1 MRVLGYPRLISLA
14 NFRMPNF
21 PLVAEI
27 IVWLVKRFD
36 PDVDIFSDHD
46 IEEQRVTL
54 IRSVAE
60 FMALKTNVKLNT
72 KKLYQADGYAVKEML
87 KIATLLYDAQNS
99 SNTEQNQSSSNQNA
113 VNFDISDKINELKT
127 TRQLAS
133 QLTINGAALFDL
145 LGREVELREIR
156 NTKIARQFDTSE
168 IEVALKDVIENTRK
182 EISETKKQIDN
193 VKDKIVLACLKFK
206 LLRLISTKIFYYD
219 ATVIL
224 LINKDTEQNL
234 DARIERR
241 KTELDRNQKRLH
253 TLKKV
258 RPAFME
264 EFEKLEIE
272 FRALYDDYLQKF
284 RYLAY
289 LEHLYE
295 DAAKVEQERF
305 ERRQAAT
312 KKQLEQLKTEDTN
325 FESMMEGNDS
335 IFATNLQEPLVTSL
349 TNPEATAAEK
359 PGQSSH
365 IKSTTGRAK
374 MQYTQRR
381 IYGSMSG
388 RQRGTIPENDSDGS
402 LDSDSDLLIDGDLDD
417 DDDED
422 LLNSVGAT
430 DMGNYNLKAAQEKRA
445 VSKIERHSDDDF

>member
-1 MRVLGYPRLISLA
+1 MMRVLGYPRLISLA

-27 IVWLVKRFD
+27 LVWLVKRFD
-36 PDVDIFSDHD
+36 PDVDIFSDYD

-60 FMALKTNVKLNT
+60 FIALKTNVKLNT

-193 VKDKIVLACLKFK
+193 VKD
-206 LLRLISTKIFYYD
+206 
-219 ATVIL
+219 
-224 LINKDTEQNL
+224 TEQNL

-312 KKQLEQLKTEDTN
+312 KKQLEQLRTEDTN

-335 IFATNLQEPLVTSL
+335 IFATNLHEPLVTPL

-359 PGQSSH
+359 PGQSGH
-365 IKSTTGRAK
+365 IKSTTGRASK
-374 MQYTQRR
+374 IEKQYTQRR